1 MAAGGGSDPAL
12 TQADAGPGSDAGNG
26 FKHGPVKGER
36 YRVGASS
43 GAGGALSLEKRLPA
57 GTPATFYVGK
67 DGGLVDA
74 DGVNFIG
81 SGVESLWVP
90 ESKERADE
98 ALAILDEMG
107 RLALA
112 DPARKAAKERL
123 KALVTGSAA
132 PAQPRR
138 VIGRYGHT
146 PKAATEV
153 ELRANPDGTLTPHA
167 EGHAMLDFESGDP
180 IVLPAGTS
188 DAAAAAAIDE
198 AGATTKRD
206 RWYGVKQ
213 DDAKAK
219 AASDLDAAM
228 GELGGILGAT
238 PTATPATPIAAQP
251 ATPIAGPPAT
261 TPQTPAKRRG
271 GHPATVMGSRIL
283 ALISA
288 NGGISPRWLSDL
300 SHRYETARKDKNGR
314 PVIQWRN
321 PPVMG
326 VGPLFRA
333 GGREDRQELARVLEE
348 NGYLMPGSIE
358 ADGYEA
364 GNRAM
369 EIISDALN
377 RIEALTHD
385 QAMTEAEASQRAE
398 REAYYAELDA
408 ENQAEADAEREAI
421 MAVANMSP
429 SELRSFDDDDIPDI
443 YAAPSQQ
450 AGLPDFGFPDEDIND
465 ELQAAADR
473 PAEAGPAE
481 GLSAAPR
488 AAPSADGTGSQAPG
502 PGATEEG
509 ARPALTLE
517 AQSEQDLRE
526 KADREAAAAQAEQDR
541 QAELARRDAAA
552 KRARDKSEKDARA
565 AQVLAEREAEKKREV
580 DAAAE
585 TFELGQEP
593 PKPVDRKVSTEQAS
607 GQGDIFGS
615 PSPADSAG
623 ETPEPAPADD
633 ADALRQQLRKVED
646 QILRAVP
653 GKIAAGGGD
662 IETAARHRDVPAEL
676 KQQRKDL
683 KERLRALR
691 DSQSPAPRQ
700 LTDAEAYADN
710 FARFEGREL
719 AQQVLVEDTG
729 QIATLKMDAAAAL
742 REQSARLDALRS
754 LRACLGARA

>member
-1 MAAGGGSDPAL
+1 M
-12 TQADAGPGSDAGNG
+12 
-26 FKHGPVKGER
+26 
-36 YRVGASS
+36 
-43 GAGGALSLEKRLPA
+43 
-57 GTPATFYVGK
+57 
-67 DGGLVDA
+67 
-74 DGVNFIG
+74 
-81 SGVESLWVP
+81 
-90 ESKERADE
+90 
-98 ALAILDEMG
+98 
-107 RLALA
+107 
-112 DPARKAAKERL
+112 
-123 KALVTGSAA
+123 
-132 PAQPRR
+132 
-138 VIGRYGHT
+138 IGRYGHT

-206 RWYGVKQ
+206 RWYGVAQ

-300 SHRYETARKDKNGR
+300 SHRYETARKGKDGR
-314 PVIQWRN
+314 PVMQWRN
-321 PPVMG
+321 PPVAG
-326 VGPLFRA
+326 VGPLFRQ

-358 ADGYEA
+358 ADAHEA

-377 RIEALTHD
+377 RIEAPTHD

-421 MAVANMSP
+421 MLVANMSP
-429 SELRSFDDDDIPDI
+429 SELRSTDDDDIPDI
-443 YAAPSQQ
+443 FAAPSQEAMLQ
-450 AGLPDFGFPDEDIND
+450 DFGFLDEDIND

-473 PAEAGPAE
+473 PAEVSPAE
-481 GLSAAPR
+481 NLAPSDR
-488 AAPSADGTGSQAPG
+488 AAPPADGTGSQAPG
-502 PGATEEG
+502 PGAPEEG
-509 ARPALTLE
+509 AWQGLILE

-526 KADREAAAAQAEQDR
+526 KADRESEAAESERAKKAAEQ
-541 QAELARRDAAA
+541 ARLKKEADAKEA
-552 KRARDKSEKDARA
+552 KARA
-565 AQVLAEREAEKKREV
+565 
-580 DAAAE
+580 DA
-585 TFELGQEP
+585 TVKDFQLGQSA
-593 PKPVDRKVSTEQAS
+593 DDQLS
-607 GQGDIFGS
+607 GQTDIFGS

-623 ETPEPAPADD
+623 EAPEPAPA
-633 ADALRQQLRKVED
+633 
-646 QILRAVP
+646 
-653 GKIAAGGGD
+653 
-662 IETAARHRDVPAEL
+662 
-676 KQQRKDL
+676 
-683 KERLRALR
+683 
-691 DSQSPAPRQ
+691 APRQ

-729 QIATLKMDAAAAL
+729 QIATLRMDAAAAL
-742 REQSARLDALRS
+742 REQTARLDALRA
-754 LRACLGARA
+754 LRTCLGARA